1 VVHVDVAVGL
11 GMNGSPAKVRRLLAD
26 PNVTT
31 AVVEHRDWLG
41 RMNTELVGQRSVYT
55 AGA

>member
-1 VVHVDVAVGL
+1 MDVAVGL